1 MVSCE
6 WGSCEGED
14 DTGVMVIEEC
24 ASEIWGVSAE
34 VIYWPIFL
42 GKYMDKVGTCSR
54 QFIVH
59 GPRGSENTS
68 TTLTSTVAGQ
78 NADDIA
84 SIISM
89 ERL

>member
-34 VIYWPIFL
+34 AFIF
-42 GKYMDKVGTCSR
+42 K
-54 QFIVH
+54 
-59 GPRGSENTS
+59 
-68 TTLTSTVAGQ
+68 
-78 NADDIA
+78 
-84 SIISM
+84 
-89 ERL
+89 